1 LLKPRALTTSAT
13 NEGRLGSAAS
23 ALGGR
28 FRARRVWEVMG
39 PMEMRRMF
47 CGRLRLE
54 ASSNARRFVAV
65 ELLVKVMAA
74 GH

>member
-1 LLKPRALTTSAT
+1 M
-13 NEGRLGSAAS
+13 
-23 ALGGR
+23 GGR